1 MRIPDEPENELR
13 NAIRSTKQYFVLAG
27 LFSAA
32 VNLLYL
38 VPILYM
44 LQVYDR
50 VVSSGSYSTLY
61 MLTILM
67 VALLS
72 AQGAFEWV
80 RSSILVGASNHLEKR
95 LRRRVS
101 QATFKRSFL
110 TGIASSQPFN
120 DLQQLRQF
128 LTGQGLF
135 AFLDAPWAPIYIII
149 MFLFHPWFGLSA
161 IFAVIVMICLAIWN
175 DKTTKAKLQKANNKA
190 NTTNTQIGFT
200 LQNAEVTDAMGMTEN
215 LRHQQDKALD
225 EVLLLQAEASKSASV
240 ISAISKTFR
249 MVMQSLLLGLGALL
263 VLRQDLSPG
272 MMIAGSL
279 LLGRALAPIDML
291 VAQWKA
297 FTLAQNQY
305 VRLDKLLQALPED
318 KEKMT
323 LPAPIGN
330 LIAEGLTVVPPG
342 STIPVVSNVN
352 IRLEAGDILG
362 VVGPS
367 ASGKS
372 CLARA
377 LLGIWPAAAG
387 GVRLDG
393 VDISSWNRNE
403 IGPHIGYL
411 PQDIELFEGTIS
423 ENICRFSDV
432 EPEKIVEAASLAG
445 IHDLILAFKNGY
457 DTEISA
463 DASQLSGGQ
472 RQRIGLARAIYNS
485 PKLIVLDEPNSNLDD
500 QGEKALSMAIDVMS
514 KSGSTIIAISHRTS
528 LLKGV
533 SKILVLNNGRQIK
546 YGEREEVLTA
556 LAGVKTL
563 PEARP

>member
-1 MRIPDEPENELR
+1 MRIPDEPENELKS
-13 NAIRSTKQYFVLAG
+13 AIKSTKEYFVLAG

-38 VPILYM
+38 VPIIYM

-50 VVSSGSYSTLY
+50 VVSSGSYATLY

-67 VALLS
+67 IALLS

-80 RSSILVGASNHLEKR
+80 RSSILVGASNRLEKT
-95 LRRRVS
+95 LRPRVS
-101 QATFKRSFL
+101 EATFKRSFL

-135 AFLDAPWAPIYIII
+135 AFLDAPWTPIYIII
-149 MFLFHPWFGLSA
+149 MFLFHPWFGVAA
-161 IFAVIVMICLAIWN
+161 ILATIVMIFLAIWN
-175 DKTTKAKLQKANNKA
+175 DRSTKTKLRKANNKA
-190 NTTNTQIGFT
+190 AATYTQIGFT
-200 LQNAEVTDAMGMTEN
+200 LQNAEVTDAMGMTAN
-215 LRHQQDKALD
+215 LRKQQDKSLD
-225 EVLLLQAEASKSASV
+225 EVLLLQAEASKSAGV
-240 ISAISKTFR
+240 ISSISKTFR
-249 MVMQSLLLGLGALL
+249 MVMQSLLIGLGALL

-291 VAQWKA
+291 VAHWKA
-297 FTLAQNQY
+297 FTIAQNQY
-305 VRLDKLLQALPED
+305 VGLENLLQAIPKDTER
-318 KEKMT
+318 MT
-323 LPAPIGN
+323 LPEPTGS
-330 LIAEGLTVVPPG
+330 LVAENLTVVPPG
-342 STIPVVSNVN
+342 SQKPVLGNVN
-352 IRLEAGDILG
+352 IRLEPGDILG

-387 GVRLDG
+387 KVRLDG
-393 VDISSWNRNE
+393 ADIFTWDRDE
-403 IGPHIGYL
+403 IGPHVGYL

-423 ENICRFSDV
+423 ENICRFSDIAS
-432 EPEKIVEAASLAG
+432 EKIVEAATLAG
-445 IHDLILAFKNGY
+445 IHDLILTFENGY

-472 RQRIGLARAIYNS
+472 RQRIGLARAVYDN

-500 QGEKALSMAIDVMS
+500 QGEKALRAAIEVMS
-514 KSGSTIIAISHRTS
+514 KSGSTIVVISHRTS
-528 LLKGV
+528 LLKCV
-533 SKILVLNNGRQIK
+533 SKILVLNNGRPIK
-546 YGEREEVLTA
+546 YGARDEVLTE
-556 LAGVKTL
+556 LAGVRTV
-563 PEARP
+563 PAVAS

>member
-1 MRIPDEPENELR
+1 
-13 NAIRSTKQYFVLAG
+13 
-27 LFSAA
+27 
-32 VNLLYL
+32 
-38 VPILYM
+38 
-44 LQVYDR
+44 
-50 VVSSGSYSTLY
+50 
-61 MLTILM
+61 
-67 VALLS
+67 
-72 AQGAFEWV
+72 
-80 RSSILVGASNHLEKR
+80 
-95 LRRRVS
+95 
-101 QATFKRSFL
+101 
-110 TGIASSQPFN
+110 
-120 DLQQLRQF
+120 
-128 LTGQGLF
+128 
-135 AFLDAPWAPIYIII
+135 

-175 DKTTKAKLQKANNKA
+175 DKSTKEKLQKANNKA
-190 NTTNTQIGFT
+190 NTTYTQIGFT

-215 LRHQQDKALD
+215 LRKQQDKALD
-225 EVLLLQAEASKSASV
+225 EVLLLQAEASKSSSV
-240 ISAISKTFR
+240 ISSISKTFR
-249 MVMQSLLLGLGALL
+249 QVMQSLLLGLGAFL
-263 VLRQDLSPG
+263 VLRQALSPG

-318 KEKMT
+318 KEKMA
-323 LPAPIGN
+323 LPAPTGN
-330 LIAEGLTVVPPG
+330 LVAEKLAVVPPG
-342 STIPVVSNVN
+342 STKPVVSNVN

-362 VVGPS
+362 IVGPS

-377 LLGIWPAAAG
+377 LLGIWPAAVG

-393 VDISSWNRNE
+393 ADLSNWNRDE

-423 ENICRFSDV
+423 ENICRFSVV
-432 EPEKIVEAASLAG
+432 EPEKIVEAATLAG
-445 IHDLILAFKNGY
+445 IHDLILTFTNGY

-472 RQRIGLARAIYNS
+472 RQRIGLARAIYDS

-500 QGEKALSMAIDVMS
+500 QGEKALSIAIDVMS
-514 KSGSTIIAISHRTS
+514 KSGSTVIVISHRTS

-533 SKILVLNNGRQIK
+533 SKILVLNNGLPVK
-546 YGEREEVLTA
+546 YGERDEVLTS
-556 LAGVKTL
+556 LAGVKPT
-563 PEARP
+563 PAAKS

>member
-1 MRIPDEPENELR
+1 
-13 NAIRSTKQYFVLAG
+13 
-27 LFSAA
+27 
-32 VNLLYL
+32 
-38 VPILYM
+38 
-44 LQVYDR
+44 
-50 VVSSGSYSTLY
+50 
-61 MLTILM
+61 M

-175 DKTTKAKLQKANNKA
+175 DKTTKEKLQKANNKA

-318 KEKMT
+318 KEKMA

-330 LIAEGLTVVPPG
+330 LVAEGLTVVPPG

-393 VDISSWNRNE
+393 VEISSWNRKE

-563 PEARP
+563 PAARP